1 MFIIFEG
8 VKMKQLCMHRDIYKQ
23 LKKQLQNFFVNIDLS
38 VIEGKIDEAYERCIA
53 AISASNNK
61 YLNPNGTPRFLLNN
75 SGCWSIFLY
84 YLSNSLK
91 NDRGGGGKSILS
103 Q

>member
-1 MFIIFEG
+1 
-8 VKMKQLCMHRDIYKQ
+8 MHGDIYEQLIRQ
-23 LKKQLQNFFVNIDLS
+23 LKNFFVNIDLFE
-38 VIEGKIDEAYERCIA
+38 IEGKIDEAYERCIA

-61 YLNPNGTPRFLLNN
+61 YLNPNGTPRFLLNH

-84 YLSNSLK
+84 YLSNFLK
-91 NDRGGGGKSILS
+91 NTGGRNGILS